1 MFISPSNRTKTS
13 TPFHVV
19 CSNGHSKMAELFV
32 RNSIKY
38 NIDLNAK
45 DSLHGYT
52 GFHFA
57 CFEGHVE
64 IVEILV
70 DNAEE
75 FDIDLRVKDFF
86 GRTGLDLAKREW
98 DWMIRRSKV
107 TNNVTF
113 MNKQLYKYKKV
124 VNMLKRKMPNRIK
137 VVIV

>member
-1 MFISPSNRTKTS
+1 M
-13 TPFHVV
+13 V
-19 CSNGHSKMAELFV
+19 ELFL

-86 GRTGLDLAKREW
+86 DRTGLDIAERER

-113 MNKQLYKYKKV
+113 INKQLYKYKKI
-124 VNMLKRKMPNRIK
+124 VNMLKRTRLNTIQSNMSGRLTRQ
-137 VVIV
+137 